1 MQAYGRFAYVYDRL
15 MSGVEYDDWAKYIS
29 GLLGDAKKVIECG
42 CGTGELTMRLAKMGF
57 LMTGLDI
64 SEDMLGVAS
73 EKLRK
78 RGLTVPLICMD
89 MAGFCVHTPADA
101 ILCAC
106 DGVNYL
112 TSVNRAAAFFSSS
125 YRALKPGGTLLFDIS
140 TRYKLERVIGNNTFA
155 SDEGDTAYI
164 WDNSYDGGRSLCEM
178 RLTFFSRRD
187 RDQLYERFEET
198 HVQRAHTEQELR
210 GALADTGFGSVRVYD
225 AFTLEPPNPESE
237 RLQFFAKKD
246 NT

>member
-1 MQAYGRFAYVYDRL
+1 MQTYGRFAYIYDRL
-15 MSGVEYDDWAKYIS
+15 MQGVGYDDWADYIS
-29 GLLGDAKKVIECG
+29 RLLGDAKTVIECG
-42 CGTGELTMRLAKMGF
+42 CGTGELTTRLAKMGF
-57 LMTGLDI
+57 FMTGLDI

-78 RGLTVPLICMD
+78 NGLAVPLICMD
-89 MAGFCVHTPADA
+89 MSEFYVHSPADA

-112 TSVNRAAAFFSSS
+112 TSVNRAEDFFLSSF
-125 YRALKPGGTLLFDIS
+125 RALKPGGTLLFDIS

-155 SDEGDTAYI
+155 SDEGDAAYI
-164 WDNSYDGGRSLCEM
+164 WDNSYDGDKSLCEM
-178 RLTFFSRRD
+178 RLTFFSRK
-187 RDQLYERFEET
+187 DQLYERFEET

-210 GALADTGFGSVRVYD
+210 RALAETGFGLVRVYD
-225 AFTLEPPNPESE
+225 AFTLEPPKPESE